1 MCEEKWKNLRT
12 VFVRTNKS
20 APSGSARK
28 SKKPYYLNE
37 HLQFLLPY
45 VKPSTDLTTS
55 GNLLPTPDHDILLEN
70 NEQSDTEDQD
80 EDLVQQ
86 EQYFSDKII
95 SKNHEE
101 VRSPEEQ
108 TKGTKKRK
116 SELSQADQSFID
128 FVKMK
133 KTKMCGE
140 DPRRMYLLSLLPD
153 INAMTDK
160 QMRMFKRKVS
170 DVIDDILNENPTP
183 QNQTPTSNTS
193 ITSRAQTA
201 FSNYSGS
208 SLYTYNNSHNS
219 FTPIHSPEEVTSQIC
234 NQNEHVIDDLLNMG

>member
-1 MCEEKWKNLRT
+1 M
-12 VFVRTNKS
+12 
-20 APSGSARK
+20 
-28 SKKPYYLNE
+28 
-37 HLQFLLPY
+37 QFLLPY

-55 GNLLPTPDHDILLEN
+55 GNLPSPTPDHDILLEN

-86 EQYFSDKII
+86 EQYFSDKIT
-95 SKNHEE
+95 SKNHD
-101 VRSPEEQ
+101 VRSPEEK

-160 QMRMFKRKVS
+160 QMRIFKKKVS

-193 ITSRAQTA
+193 ITSRPQTA

-219 FTPIHSPEEVTSQIC
+219 FTPIHSPEEVTSQVC
-234 NQNEHVIDDLLNMG
+234 NQNEHLIDDLLNMG

>member
-1 MCEEKWKNLRT
+1 
-12 VFVRTNKS
+12 
-20 APSGSARK
+20 
-28 SKKPYYLNE
+28 
-37 HLQFLLPY
+37 LPY

-55 GNLLPTPDHDILLEN
+55 GNLPSPTPDHDILLEN
-70 NEQSDTEDQD
+70 NEQSDAEDQD

-86 EQYFSDKII
+86 EQHVSDKII
-95 SKNHEE
+95 SENQEK
-101 VRSPEEQ
+101 VRSPEEK
-108 TKGTKKRK
+108 TKGMKKRK

-153 INAMTDK
+153 VNAMTDK
-160 QMRMFKRKVS
+160 QMRMFKKKVS
-170 DVIDDILNENPTP
+170 NLIDDILTENPTP
-183 QNQTPTSNTS
+183 QNQTPTLNTLSNTRPQS
-193 ITSRAQTA
+193 A

-219 FTPIHSPEEVTSQIC
+219 FTPIPSPEEVTSQIC
-234 NQNEHVIDDLLNMG
+234 NQNEHLIDDLLYIG